1 MGCDRPFFKIPAK
14 PLLFQSTH
22 PGWGATEDKK
32 QKQIRRWNFN
42 PRTPG
47 GVRPAWAQWSS
58 ARSHFNPRTPGGVR
72 RAFSS
77 VGSWFSEISIHAPRV
92 GCDIRP
98 YGLAR
103 PSIHFNPRTPGG
115 VRPIYDLCV
124 SLYQLEFQST
134 HPGWGATRGT
144 LAISKAGLIFQSTH
158 PGGVGCDESDL
169 KELSCASDF
178 NPRTPGGVR
187 QSVAKIKRNRAL
199 NFHPTSPWWGATRVG
214 GATSSETT
222 PDPHP
227 RTPGWGATFGV
238 LRFLST
244 KPIQFQCTHPGT
256 GYRHNDSTF

>member
-1 MGCDRPFFKIPAK
+1 MRPRLLNPCAACFEISIHAPRVGCDVVGYVKILPIQNFNPRTPGGVRPAIFQNSGETI
-14 PLLFQSTH
+14 LFQSTH

-144 LAISKAGLIFQSTH
+144 LAISKAGLIFQST
-158 PGGVGCDESDL
+158 P
-169 KELSCASDF
+169 
-178 NPRTPGGVR
+178 
-187 QSVAKIKRNRAL
+187 
-199 NFHPTSPWWGATRVG
+199 
-214 GATSSETT
+214 
-222 PDPHP
+222 
-227 RTPGWGATFGV
+227 PGWGATNQ
-238 LRFLST
+238 
-244 KPIQFQCTHPGT
+244 I
-256 GYRHNDSTF
+256 